1 MLKIV
6 TDGAADMPADWG
18 ACYEINV
25 LPLNV
30 NFGRETYT
38 QGDGFT
44 REDFYRMVRET
55 KKIPKTSLPSI
66 GQVKAFYH
74 SIAEAGDTILSIHI
88 SGKLSGTFA
97 TIQSAASELTDAF
110 KIITFDSG
118 GGSAAQAFMAR
129 EARMMDNAG
138 ASVSEIIQRL
148 ETIRRNLTI
157 LFTLDTLEFAYLSG
171 RINALQNL
179 IVTALQVKP
188 IIVLREG
195 MLEMG
200 EKVRT
205 RHRALD
211 CVLDSLKQRVGEKMI
226 NVAVVHAADEP
237 TAKNM
242 LERTN
247 SMFNVR
253 DSFVLDLS
261 IPVAAHLGPG
271 AIGVVAYPVEEER

>member
-6 TDGAADMPADWG
+6 TDGAADMPAEWG
-18 ACYEINV
+18 ACYEIHL

-38 QGDGFT
+38 QGQGFT
-44 REDFYRMVRET
+44 RDDFYRMVRE
-55 KKIPKTSLPSI
+55 KKMIPKTSLPSI
-66 GQVKAFYH
+66 GQVKAFYQ
-74 SIAEAGDTILSIHI
+74 SIATAGDTILSIHI
-88 SGKLSGTFA
+88 SSKLSGTLS
-97 TIQSAASELTDAF
+97 TIQLAASELADVF
-110 KIITFDSG
+110 NIVTFDSG

-129 EARMMDNAG
+129 EARLLAKAG
-138 ASVSEIIQRL
+138 ASIPEIISRL
-148 ETIRRNLTI
+148 ETIRQELTI

-179 IVTALQVKP
+179 IVAALRVKP
-188 IIVLREG
+188 IIVLRNG

-205 RHRALD
+205 RQRALD
-211 CVLDSLKQRVGEKMI
+211 CVLDLLRQRVGEKRI
-226 NVAVVHAADEP
+226 NIAVVHAADET
-237 TAKNM
+237 TANNM
-242 LERTN
+242 LTRAC
-247 SMFNVR
+247 SMFNIQ

-271 AIGVVAYPVEEER
+271 AIGVVAYPVEEE